1 MDGHGSYM
9 AIRGHIGHTDRCIDV
24 RKWRKA
30 VLCLRLSCSRWFH
43 PDHLST
49 PLSGHLAMG
58 REQLQRSCLWIRR
71 QVTPSPPWPSMAQYG
86 QHGQYGPVVQRQTH
100 VGTLDTP
107 GASLFHRSIEVRL
120 RYAAVSCWL
129 VTSCDILCL
138 LGFDPKVES
147 LAQLHRIALLR
158 KCEKHSKHD
167 MK

>member
-9 AIRGHIGHTDRCIDV
+9 AIRGHIGHTDRCVDV

-30 VLCLRLSCSRWFH
+30 VLCLRLSCSWWFH

-71 QVTPSPPWPSMAQYG
+71 QVTPSPPWSSMAQYG
-86 QHGQYGPVVQRQTH
+86 PVWPSMAQWYNVRPTFVHWTH
-100 VGTLDTP
+100 LG
-107 GASLFHRSIEVRL
+107 SIEVRL